1 MHNYALISNILP
13 LILQSP
19 FSSRQSDTG
28 LRNKQGASFFG
39 ANVRKRE
46 PGNSSPGRMKA
57 VCVVA
62 SENCSERRFA
72 GDSDPTHPRVSLT
85 GRTVMLS
92 GLGPR
97 ARDATSSSES
107 SHFSTH
113 SDLAMHLPVAL
124 VDYYGVRGTSVA
136 LPAVDDTK

>member
-1 MHNYALISNILP
+1 
-13 LILQSP
+13 
-19 FSSRQSDTG
+19 
-28 LRNKQGASFFG
+28 
-39 ANVRKRE
+39 
-46 PGNSSPGRMKA
+46 MKA

-72 GDSDPTHPRVSLT
+72 GDSDPRVSLT

-124 VDYYGVRGTSVA
+124 VDYYGVRGTSLA
-136 LPAVDDTK
+136 LPVVDDAK

>member
-1 MHNYALISNILP
+1 MLISNILP

-62 SENCSERRFA
+62 S
-72 GDSDPTHPRVSLT
+72 DSDPRVSLT

-97 ARDATSSSES
+97 ARDAISSSES

-136 LPAVDDTK
+136 LVDDAT